1 MSYAIDLSIVS
12 TLGQEFRRVHPD
24 FLYSHGGTPFD
35 VDSGVRGLDKAFLGI
50 VGSQS
55 HNTYV
60 PKDDPDSIDDIDI
73 MGVVPLPASH
83 LFGLRTFD
91 HWTLKEG
98 ELDAVVYS
106 LPKFFSM
113 LLKGN
118 PNVIGLLWLRE
129 QEHLQV
135 PEWWERVVL
144 NRHVFASKK
153 NVYDAFAGYAK
164 GQMEKMTSY
173 TPAIDAEMQDLEKTL
188 RAYGIAPTEA
198 VSEKNLGASEGSV
211 LGKSLKRYRKLCKK
225 YHMGYMGEK
234 RKSLVRK
241 HGYDSKNAAH
251 MIRLL
256 RMGAEYLQSGEMHVF
271 RTHDAEQLREI
282 KRGEW
287 SLTEVQHLASNLF
300 TQCDYAYQ
308 YSTLPE
314 YPDFYTANEL
324 LSEIAQE
331 NC

>member
-1 MSYAIDLSIVS
+1 MNDNIQRIS
-12 TLGQEFRRVHPD
+12 TEFRRVHPD
-24 FLYSHGGTPFD
+24 FRYAGMNNALARYPES
-35 VDSGVRGLDKAFLGI
+35 LENAFLGI

-91 HWTLKEG
+91 HWSLKEG
-98 ELDAVVYS
+98 ELDAIVYS

-118 PNVIGLLWLRE
+118 PNVMGLLWLRE

-144 NRHVFASKK
+144 NRRVFASKK
-153 NVYDAFAGYAK
+153 NVYNAFVGYAK

-173 TPAIDAEMQDLEKTL
+173 TPAIDTEMQDIEITL
-188 RAYGIAPTEA
+188 RAYGIAPTDA
-198 VSEKNLGASEGSV
+198 VSEKNIGASAV
-211 LGKSLKRYRKLCKK
+211 MVRQSLKRYRELCKK
-225 YHMGYMGEK
+225 YHMGYMGKK

-251 MIRLL
+251 LIRLL
-256 RMGAEYLQSGEMHVF
+256 RMGMEYLQSGEMNVF

-287 SLTEVQHLASNLF
+287 SLTEVRHLASNLF
-300 TQCDYAYQ
+300 TQCDCAYQ

-314 YPDFYTANEL
+314 YPDFDNANDML
-324 LSEIAQE
+324 GEIAQE
-331 NC
+331 NY